1 MQNQKRKSNV
11 LKIFLL
17 IFVLWTWVITISPVS
32 AQSKIGQVCPKLLKE
47 STFDGTAIIC
57 TKINGKLTW
66 QIDTFKQLVATWK
79 EVKSRAAATKS
90 SELPVELMYSPT
102 VNKTLASKLSNSVME
117 AAQFWQ
123 DPSFSQESSIIIF
136 ITEKD
141 RSWFK
146 SQLEAIGVRE
156 DCVTNKLK
164 QFDDE
169 VEWNGNKVNA
179 AGFNGCGGVFWFEF
193 YVGSKLINI
202 DLKVAAHEYTHL
214 AQFKL
219 LSNSGLDYTPCWFH
233 EGGADFYGMVLGA
246 KTINDLK
253 QLRKMQVW
261 ERYKLN
267 FAGMAYEVKGGWERF
282 LEVNG
287 PRIENT
293 KFDSDCGI
301 NGSYPVGAVATQYLF
316 QLGGDK
322 KIRTLMQEIGR
333 TQNYRS
339 AIMSIYGIPWTQLK
353 KDIASYIRLV
363 VAQTPQS

>member
-1 MQNQKRKSNV
+1 MKTQKRSLRV
-11 LKIFLL
+11 LQTFLL
-17 IFVLWTWVITISPVS
+17 VFALWTSAISNLPVS
-32 AQSKIGQVCPKLLKE
+32 AQSKIGQVCPTLNKQ
-47 STFDGTAIIC
+47 STFNGTAIIC

-79 EVKSRAAATKS
+79 VVKSRAAATKS
-90 SELPVELMYSPT
+90 SELPVEPMYSPT
-102 VNKTLASKLSNSVME
+102 VNKSLALKLSNGVVE
-117 AAQFWQ
+117 AARFWH
-123 DPSFSQESSIIIF
+123 DSSYSQESVKIIF

-141 RSWFK
+141 QLWFK
-146 SQLEAIGVRE
+146 SQLERIGVRE
-156 DCVTNKLK
+156 DCASNKLK

-169 VEWNGNKVNA
+169 VKWNGNKVNA

-193 YVGSKLINI
+193 YIGSKIVNTE
-202 DLKVAAHEYTHL
+202 LKVATHEYTHL

-233 EGGADFYGMVLGA
+233 EGGADFYGIVLGA
-246 KTINDLK
+246 KTVSELK
-253 QLRKMQVW
+253 ELRKKQVW
-261 ERYKLN
+261 EKYKLD
-267 FAGMAYEVKGGWERF
+267 FAGMAYEVKGGWESF
-282 LEVNG
+282 LEANG
-287 PRIENT
+287 PRVENL

-333 TQNYRS
+333 TQDFRS
-339 AIMSIYGIPWTQLK
+339 AIMSIYGIPWTELK
-353 KDIASYIRLV
+353 NDIASYIRLV